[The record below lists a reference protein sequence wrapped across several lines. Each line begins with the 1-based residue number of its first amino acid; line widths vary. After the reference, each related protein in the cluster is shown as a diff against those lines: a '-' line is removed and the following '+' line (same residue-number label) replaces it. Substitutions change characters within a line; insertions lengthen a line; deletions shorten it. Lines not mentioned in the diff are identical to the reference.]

1 MCFISLHDRNIK
13 NKIAVPR
20 MELDEVTCCERFGVG
35 VVLYKSK
42 ATSKLTGHF
51 PTGKRWSESATS
63 LSKQVMCLYTTP
75 CPISFIQSLEML
87 VLEEICIRRYRKEQF
102 LKTAARTEI
111 G

>member
-1 MCFISLHDRNIK
+1 
-13 NKIAVPR
+13 

-42 ATSKLTGHF
+42 ATSKLAGHF
-51 PTGKRWSESATS
+51 PTGKRWSDSATS
-63 LSKQVMCLYTTP
+63 VSKQVMCLNNTP
-75 CPISFIQSLEML
+75 RPISFSQSLEML

-102 LKTAARTEI
+102 LKTARTEI